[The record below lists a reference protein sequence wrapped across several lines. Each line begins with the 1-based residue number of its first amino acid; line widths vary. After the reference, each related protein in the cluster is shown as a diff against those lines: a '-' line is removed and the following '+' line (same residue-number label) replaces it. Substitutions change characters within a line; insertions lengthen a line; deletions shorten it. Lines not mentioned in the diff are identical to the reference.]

1 MKPTRKEFKLLM
13 KCCGSPTTFI
23 GVSRPDT
30 RPAADNVL
38 QAVLFSEIF
47 KPLAKTLGPVG
58 DITIEA
64 VAQHLFVQ
72 PRS

>member
-1 MKPTRKEFKLLM
+1 MAEE
-13 KCCGSPTTFI
+13 
-23 GVSRPDT
+23 
-30 RPAADNVL
+30 AL

-58 DITIEA
+58 DIAIES
-64 VAQHLFVQ
+64 VAQHLFVR